1 MTNARA
7 TIVTLLLVSAIPVI
21 EISPP
26 TGTAVA
32 QLAPNDAM
40 RRRIV
45 CTEQYAPVCGRLGK
59 LVRTYSNA
67 CFARTAGAELIA
79 LGACADTTSGDPGLT
94 PR

>member
-1 MTNARA
+1 MTNSRA
-7 TIVTLLLVSAIPVI
+7 AIVTLLIVSASPAI
-21 EISPP
+21 EAFSPA
-26 TGTAVA
+26 GTAMA

-59 LVRTYSNA
+59 LVRTYPNA

-79 LGACADTTSGDPGLT
+79 QGACADTSSGNPGLT